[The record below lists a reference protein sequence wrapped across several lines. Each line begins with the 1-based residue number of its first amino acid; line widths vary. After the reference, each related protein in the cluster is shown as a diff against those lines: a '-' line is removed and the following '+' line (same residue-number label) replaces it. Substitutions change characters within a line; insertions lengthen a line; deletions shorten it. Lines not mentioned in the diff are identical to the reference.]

1 MYIVIDQESF
11 VSILFFYK
19 FTSTLKE
26 YAKYPKIIRQS
37 KTALENEIILSWA
50 CWKMLQCY
58 IERTHSH
65 HFVYVQVWDF
75 LFLNSMDFASGFIQL
90 KCKKTS
96 LRKSRNLNMVWVL
109 NDIMKI
115 LNN

>member
-26 YAKYPKIIRQS
+26 YAKYPKIISQS
-37 KTALENEIILSWA
+37 KTSLENEIILSWA

-58 IERTHSH
+58 TERTHSH

-75 LFLNSMDFASGFIQL
+75 LFLNSMDFVCIWIHTTQMQKDIF
-90 KCKKTS
+90 KKIKEFEYGLGT
-96 LRKSRNLNMVWVL
+96 K
-109 NDIMKI
+109 
-115 LNN
+115 